1 MLIQVVFPAGIHLYE
16 HAGVAGWRVQV
27 EAGLLGRAGASVT
40 AVCAGVTA
48 AAAGGCLGGSR
59 GLCMHR
65 GGGGGPLGGLLH
77 TQVRAPLFF
86 PI

>member
-1 MLIQVVFPAGIHLYE
+1 MGGAG
-16 HAGVAGWRVQV
+16 
-27 EAGLLGRAGASVT
+27 GAVT

-48 AAAGGCLGGSR
+48 AAAGGCVGGAM
-59 GLCMHR
+59 GVWNIR
-65 GGGGGPLGGLLH
+65 GGGGGVLGGLLH